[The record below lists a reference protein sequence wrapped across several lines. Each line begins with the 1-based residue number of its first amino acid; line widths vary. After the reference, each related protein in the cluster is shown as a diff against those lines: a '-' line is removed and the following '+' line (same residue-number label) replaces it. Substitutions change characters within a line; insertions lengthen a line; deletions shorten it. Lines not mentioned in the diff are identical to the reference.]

1 MQGLATDRRTGGEG
15 RPAAPGSASALL
27 GGGSVLRAADVD
39 VGRAR
44 ERRRRRRLGRLVVV
58 LWVVTLAAW
67 WRVLT
72 GGSLNPLAGISLG
85 PEAMLWLPAVLIVL
99 LIAVVMLLPMAGQ
112 GRSPH
117 LTWRPEQLE
126 VGLDDVKGLGPLRD
140 EVTKTLNLF
149 LGYATF
155 KDRLGGNPRR
165 GILFEGRPGT
175 GKTHMA
181 KAMARHAGVPF
192 LFVSATSFQSMWYGM
207 TARKIRAFFKAL
219 RKAAREEGGAIG
231 FIEEIDAI
239 GGRRGG
245 LDGGPDGP
253 VSSGTGGVVNEL
265 LVQLQ
270 SFDTPPLGERVAGRL
285 IDWVNAWLPAG
296 AQLAKR
302 PPRYNNI
309 LVIAATNR
317 AEVLD
322 PALLRPGR
330 FDRRLHFDLPNAG
343 GRRELIDYFLATKA
357 HHPELDDD
365 TTRAELARITFGYSP
380 VMIEHLLDEAL
391 IWALRAGRDGMRWVD
406 VSQAKLS
413 EEIGLKQPVAYTP
426 LEKEMVATHEAG
438 HAVAAYLSGVGRRL
452 EVLSIVKRKDALGL
466 LAHNDAEERWTRTRT
481 ELLAFLRI
489 ACAGMAAEEL
499 WFGEST
505 TGPGGDLVSAT
516 GIAAQMVGALG
527 MTDSLVSYLAMEEG
541 LNERNVVA
549 KVLSDPDGRARTD
562 RLLKEAKLVVK
573 EQLDLHRPLVEAL
586 RDALLERE
594 ELIGDEILEVLRRA
608 EAAQTGPLPARGAP
622 SLLAHRPAPP
632 GGVADPGPAG

>member
-1 MQGLATDRRTGGEG
+1 M
-15 RPAAPGSASALL
+15 P

-39 VGRAR
+39 VGQAR
-44 ERRRRRRLGRLVVV
+44 ERRRQRRLTRLAVV
-58 LWVVTLAAW
+58 LWVTTLAVW

-72 GGSLNPLAGISLG
+72 GGSLNPLDGLRLG
-85 PEAMLWLPAVLIVL
+85 PDAMLWLPAVLIVV
-99 LIAVVMLLPMAGQ
+99 LIAVVMVLPMLGQ

-117 LTWRPEQLE
+117 LTYRPEQIE

-165 GILFEGRPGT
+165 GILFEGKPGT

-219 RKAAREEGGAIG
+219 RKAARQEGGAIG

-245 LDGGPDGP
+245 LDGGGDGP
-253 VSSGTGGVVNEL
+253 VSAGTGGVVNEL

-270 SFDTPPLGERVAGRL
+270 SFDTPPLGERMVGRL
-285 IDWVNAWLPAG
+285 IDWVNGWLPVS
-296 AQLAKR
+296 AQFAKR

-309 LVIAATNR
+309 LV
-317 AEVLD
+317 
-322 PALLRPGR
+322 
-330 FDRRLHFDLPNAG
+330 
-343 GRRELIDYFLATKA
+343 TKA
-357 HHPELDDD
+357 HHPELDTDD
-365 TTRAELARITFGYSP
+365 MRTELARITFGYSP
-380 VMIEHLLDEAL
+380 VMIEHLLDESL
-391 IWALRAGRDGMRWVD
+391 IWALRAGRDGMRWND
-406 VSQAKLS
+406 ISQAKLS

-505 TGPGGDLVSAT
+505 TGPGGDLVHAT

-527 MTDSLVSYLAMEEG
+527 MTDSLVSFMAIEEG

-562 RLLKEAKLVVK
+562 RLLKEAKLAVK

-594 ELIGDEILEVLRRA
+594 ELIGAEIMEVLSAA
-608 EAAQTGPLPARGAP
+608 EAGLAAPLPARSAP

-632 GGVADPGPAG
+632 AALADPGGAG

>member
-1 MQGLATDRRTGGEG
+1 ME
-15 RPAAPGSASALL
+15 SASSVL
-27 GGGSVLRAADVD
+27 GGVSVLRAADLD
-39 VGRAR
+39 VGKAR
-44 ERRRRRRLGRLVVV
+44 ERRRQRRLARLAVV
-58 LWVVTLAAW
+58 LSVVCGLAW
-67 WRVLT
+67 WRGLT
-72 GGSLNPLAGISLG
+72 GGSLNPLGGLSLG
-85 PEAMLWLPAVLIVL
+85 PDAMFWLPMVL
-99 LIAVVMLLPMAGQ
+99 VVVVICVAMLLPMLGQ

-117 LTWRPEQLE
+117 LLYRPEQID
-126 VGLDDVKGLGPLRD
+126 VGLDDVKGLATLGD
-140 EVTKTLNLF
+140 EVVKTLNLF

-165 GILFEGRPGT
+165 GILFEGKPGT

-207 TARKIRAFFKAL
+207 TARKIRAYFKAL
-219 RKAAREEGGAIG
+219 RKVARQEGGAIG

-245 LDGGPDGP
+245 VDGGDGP
-253 VSSGTGGVVNEL
+253 VSAGTGGVVNEL

-270 SFDTPPLGERVAGRL
+270 SFDTPPLAERVAGRL
-285 IDWVNAWLPAG
+285 VDWLNGWLPAER
-296 AQLAKR
+296 QLHK
-302 PPRYNNI
+302 PPLRYNNL

-317 AEVLD
+317 AEALD

-330 FDRRLHFDLPNAG
+330 FDRRLHFDLPNAAA
-343 GRRELIDYFLATKA
+343 RRELVDYFLARKA

-365 TTRAELARITFGYSP
+365 TRRSELAHLTFGYTP

-391 IWALRAGRDGMRWVD
+391 IWALRAGRDGMRWAD
-406 VSQAKLS
+406 VNQAKLS

-438 HAVAAYLSGVGRRL
+438 HAVAAYLSGVGRKL
-452 EVLSIVKRKDALGL
+452 EVLSIVKRKEALGL
-466 LAHNDAEERWTRTRT
+466 LAHNDTEERWTRTRT

-505 TGPGGDLVSAT
+505 TGPGGDLVGAT

-527 MTDSLVSYLAMEEG
+527 MTDSLISYVAMEEG
-541 LNERNVVA
+541 LNDRNVVA
-549 KVLSDPDGRARTD
+549 RVLSDPDGRERTE
-562 RLLKEAKLVVK
+562 RLLRDAKAAVK
-573 EQLDLHRPLVEAL
+573 EQLDRNRVLVEAL
-586 RDALLERE
+586 RDALLERD

-608 EAAQTGPLPARGAP
+608 EGGLAVPAPPRPLP
-622 SLLAHRPAPP
+622 SLLAARPA
-632 GGVADPGPAG
+632 AR

>member
-1 MQGLATDRRTGGEG
+1 MFWL
-15 RPAAPGSASALL
+15 PM
-27 GGGSVLRAADVD
+27 V
-39 VGRAR
+39 
-44 ERRRRRRLGRLVVV
+44 LVVV
-58 LWVVTLAAW
+58 VICVA
-67 WRVLT
+67 
-72 GGSLNPLAGISLG
+72 
-85 PEAMLWLPAVLIVL
+85 
-99 LIAVVMLLPMAGQ
+99 MLLPMLGQ

-117 LTWRPEQLE
+117 LLYRPEQID
-126 VGLDDVKGLGPLRD
+126 VGLDDVKGLATLRD
-140 EVTKTLNLF
+140 EVVKTLNLF

-165 GILFEGRPGT
+165 GILFEGKPGT

-207 TARKIRAFFKAL
+207 TARKIRAYFKAL
-219 RKAAREEGGAIG
+219 RKVARQEGGAIG

-245 LDGGPDGP
+245 VDGGDGP
-253 VSSGTGGVVNEL
+253 VSAGTGGVVNEL

-270 SFDTPPLGERVAGRL
+270 SFDTPPLAERVAGRL
-285 IDWVNAWLPAG
+285 VDWLNGWLPAER
-296 AQLAKR
+296 QLHK
-302 PPRYNNI
+302 PPLRYNNL

-317 AEVLD
+317 AEALD

-330 FDRRLHFDLPNAG
+330 FDRRLHFDLPNAAA
-343 GRRELIDYFLATKA
+343 RRELVDYFLARKA

-365 TTRAELARITFGYSP
+365 TRRSELAHLTFGYTP

-391 IWALRAGRDGMRWVD
+391 IWALRAGRDGMRWAD
-406 VSQAKLS
+406 VNQAKLS

-438 HAVAAYLSGVGRRL
+438 HAVAAYLSGVGRKL
-452 EVLSIVKRKDALGL
+452 EVLSIVKRKEALGL
-466 LAHNDAEERWTRTRT
+466 LAHNDTEERWTRTRT

-505 TGPGGDLVSAT
+505 TGPGGDLVGAT

-527 MTDSLVSYLAMEEG
+527 MTDSLISYVAMEEG
-541 LNERNVVA
+541 LNDRNVVA
-549 KVLSDPDGRARTD
+549 RVLSDREGRERTE
-562 RLLKEAKLVVK
+562 RLLRDAKAAVK
-573 EQLDLHRPLVEAL
+573 EQLDRNRVLVEAL
-586 RDALLERE
+586 RDALLERD

-608 EAAQTGPLPARGAP
+608 EGGLAVPAPPRPLP
-622 SLLAHRPAPP
+622 SLLAARPA
-632 GGVADPGPAG
+632 AR

>member
-1 MQGLATDRRTGGEG
+1 VATPGG
-15 RPAAPGSASALL
+15 ASAVL
-27 GGGSVLRAADVD
+27 GGPSVLRAADVD
-39 VGRAR
+39 VGQAR
-44 ERRRRRRLGRLVVV
+44 ERRRQRRLARLAVT
-58 LWVVTLAAW
+58 LWVATVAIW

-72 GGSLNPLAGISLG
+72 GGSLNPLAGLDLG
-85 PEAMLWLPAVLIVL
+85 PDVMLWLPMVLIVVL
-99 LIAVVMLLPMAGQ
+99 VGVVMVLPMLGQ

-117 LTWRPEQLE
+117 LTYRPEQID

-165 GILFEGRPGT
+165 GILFEGKPGT

-219 RKAAREEGGAIG
+219 RKAARSEGGAIG

-245 LDGGPDGP
+245 LDGGDGP

-270 SFDTPPLGERVAGRL
+270 SFDTPPLGERLTGRL
-285 IDWVNAWLPAG
+285 IDWVNGWLPVTS
-296 AQLAKR
+296 QLAKR

-317 AEVLD
+317 ADALD

-330 FDRRLHFDLPNAG
+330 FDRRLYFDLPNAA
-343 GRRELIDYFLATKA
+343 GRRELLDYFLAGKA
-357 HHPELDDD
+357 HHPELDTE
-365 TTRAELARITFGYSP
+365 TTRAELAHLTFGYTP
-380 VMIEHLLDEAL
+380 VMIEHLLDESL
-391 IWALRAGRDGMRWVD
+391 IWALRAGRDAMRWND
-406 VSQAKLS
+406 ISQAKLS
-413 EEIGLKQPVAYTP
+413 EEIGLKQPVAYSP

-466 LAHNDAEERWTRTRT
+466 LAHNDTEERWTRTRT

-505 TGPGGDLVSAT
+505 TGPGGDLVGAT

-527 MTDSLVSYLAMEEG
+527 MTDSLVSFMAMEEG

-562 RLLKEAKLVVK
+562 RLLKEAKLAVK

-594 ELIGDEILEVLRRA
+594 ELIGAEILEVLRAA
-608 EAAQTGPLPARGAP
+608 EAGLTGPLPARSGP
-622 SLLAHRPAPP
+622 SLLASRPAPA
-632 GGVADPGPAG
+632 GELADPAPAG

>member
-1 MQGLATDRRTGGEG
+1 MPWSAWLNGARGAGSDASENVGRRVGMQGSVRTRRTGDRGL
-15 RPAAPGSASALL
+15 PAAAPGSASAVL
-27 GGGSVLRAADVD
+27 GGASVLRAADVD
-39 VGRAR
+39 VGQAR
-44 ERRRRRRLGRLVVV
+44 ERRRQRRLARLAIV
-58 LWVVTLAAW
+58 LWVATLAVW

-72 GGSLNPLAGISLG
+72 GGSLNPLDGLSLG
-85 PEAMLWLPAVLIVL
+85 PDAMLWLPAVLIVVV
-99 LIAVVMLLPMAGQ
+99 IAVVMLLPMLGQ

-117 LTWRPEQLE
+117 LTYRPEQID
-126 VGLDDVKGLGPLRD
+126 VGFDDVKGLGPLRD

-165 GILFEGRPGT
+165 GILFQR
-175 GKTHMA
+175 
-181 KAMARHAGVPF
+181 
-192 LFVSATSFQSMWYGM
+192 Q
-207 TARKIRAFFKAL
+207 
-219 RKAAREEGGAIG
+219 EGGAIG
-231 FIEEIDAI
+231 FVEEIDAI

-245 LDGGPDGP
+245 LDSGVDGP

-270 SFDTPPLGERVAGRL
+270 SFDTPPLGERMAGKL
-285 IDWVNAWLPAG
+285 IDWVNGWLPVS
-296 AQLAKR
+296 AQFTRR

-317 AEVLD
+317 ADALD

-330 FDRRLHFDLPNAG
+330 FDRRLYFDLPNAG
-343 GRRELIDYFLATKA
+343 GRRELIDYFMATKA
-357 HHPELDDD
+357 HHPELDTDD
-365 TTRAELARITFGYSP
+365 MRTELARITFGYSP
-380 VMIEHLLDEAL
+380 VMIEHLLDESL
-391 IWALRAGRDGMRWVD
+391 IWALRAGRDGMCWND
-406 VSQAKLS
+406 ISQAKLS

-438 HAVAAYLSGVGRRL
+438 HAVVAYLSGVGRRL

-505 TGPGGDLVSAT
+505 TGPGGDLVGAT

-527 MTDSLVSYLAMEEG
+527 MTDSLVSFMAMEEG

-562 RLLKEAKLVVK
+562 RLLKEAKRAVK

-594 ELIGDEILEVLRRA
+594 ELIGAEILEVLTEA
-608 EAAQTGPLPARGAP
+608 EAGLAAPLPARSAP
-622 SLLAHRPAPP
+622 RLLARRPAPP
-632 GGVADPGPAG
+632 AALADPGQ

>member
-1 MQGLATDRRTGGEG
+1 MEG
-15 RPAAPGSASALL
+15 QRSVSAVL
-27 GGGSVLRAADVD
+27 GGGSVLGGAEVE

-44 ERRRRRRLGRLVVV
+44 ERRRQRRLTRLAIV
-58 LWVVTLAAW
+58 LWVVTLAVW
-67 WRVLT
+67 WRILT
-72 GGSLNPLAGISLG
+72 GGSLNPLASLDLG
-85 PEAMLWLPAVLIVL
+85 PDAMLWLPAVLIVV

-117 LTWRPEQLE
+117 LTWRPEQIDI
-126 VGLDDVKGLGPLRD
+126 GLDDVKGLGPLRD

-165 GILFEGRPGT
+165 GILFEGKPGT

-219 RKAAREEGGAIG
+219 RKAARTEGGAIG

-245 LDGGPDGP
+245 LDGGDGP

-270 SFDTPPLGERVAGRL
+270 SFDTPPLAERVGGRL
-285 IDWVNAWLPAG
+285 IDWVNGWLPASS
-296 AQLAKR
+296 QLAKR

-317 AEVLD
+317 ADALD

-330 FDRRLHFDLPNAG
+330 FDRRLYFDLPNAA

-365 TTRAELARITFGYSP
+365 AVRAELAHITFGYTP
-380 VMIEHLLDEAL
+380 VMIEHLLDESL
-391 IWALRAGRDGMRWVD
+391 IWALRAGRDGMRWTD

-466 LAHNDAEERWTRTRT
+466 LAHNDSEERWTRTRT

-505 TGPGGDLVSAT
+505 TGPGADLVGAT

-527 MTDSLVSYLAMEEG
+527 MADSLVSFMAMEEG

-562 RLLKEAKLVVK
+562 RLLKEARQAVK

-594 ELIGDEILEVLRRA
+594 ELIGQEILEVLREA
-608 EAAQTGPLPARGAP
+608 EAEAGRVAPLPARGAP
-622 SLLAHRPAPP
+622 SLLARRPAPP
-632 GGVADPGPAG
+632 GRLADPGQGG